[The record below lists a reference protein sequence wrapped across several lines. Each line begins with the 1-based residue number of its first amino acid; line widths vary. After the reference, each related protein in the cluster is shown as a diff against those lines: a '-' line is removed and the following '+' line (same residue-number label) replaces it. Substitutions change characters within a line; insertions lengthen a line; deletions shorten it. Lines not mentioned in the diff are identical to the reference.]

1 MDLIGYLISLKRV
14 FVSGGLG
21 KSGFEGEFSANYSN
35 AVMILNRLPK
45 LDFSLRGLVN
55 SLIVLLSNDY
65 CVIAVIFLAKQNFF
79 VTLESL
85 IVFVDIFV
93 LDGKLLTVIFT
104 KNTSLD
110 VEIFIGTHPEK

>member
-79 VTLESL
+79 VTLEEFDCFRRY
-85 IVFVDIFV
+85 ICVGRKTFNGDFHEKHVF
-93 LDGKLLTVIFT
+93 GC
-104 KNTSLD
+104 
-110 VEIFIGTHPEK
+110 